1 MIAYFVLMG
10 AGALL
15 ATLLFSLRLGKG
27 KASQALLTLGLMIPF
42 GFFGAKL
49 VYVLAMAGSQF
60 PRYGLGALIRI
71 NAEEFSVF
79 GGALGVIGA
88 VLLAARLLRQ
98 DGITALDR
106 FAPAGMLM
114 LAVTRASEAFL
125 STWYIHHGLIGLG
138 RYLPD
143 DHWACFFPVAVQDEW
158 EVWFIAIFTFETL
171 IALISFLLSLK
182 RRKHNFLQS
191 VFFIMAFQIICESLH
206 SQSIR
211 WGFVRVE
218 QLLCALGVLAIIAIH
233 ARAAARQ
240 GVPAKKRVSLFVWM
254 FLMIVLDVAVE
265 FALDK
270 TAYIM
275 NWLGLDVPEDF
286 PLDQV
291 ILYGSYGVMLLS
303 ILGMFLVEK
312 KAMHL
317 RKD

>member
-1 MIAYFVLMG
+1 MITYFVLMG

-15 ATLLFSLRLGKG
+15 ATLLFALRLGKG
-27 KASQALLTLGLMIPF
+27 KAAQAFLTLGLMIPL
-42 GFFGAKL
+42 GFIGAKL

-60 PRYGLGALIRI
+60 SRYGLGALLRI

-79 GGALGVIGA
+79 GGALGVIDA

-98 DGITALDR
+98 DGITALDA
-106 FAPAGMLM
+106 FAPAGMWM
-114 LAVTRASEAFL
+114 LAVTRASEYFL
-125 STWYIHHGLIGLG
+125 STHYLHHGLIGLG
-138 RYLPD
+138 SYLPD

-171 IALISFLLSLK
+171 VALISFLLSL
-182 RRKHNFLQS
+182 RRREHNFLRS
-191 VFFIMAFQIICESLH
+191 VFFVMAFQIICESLH

-218 QLLCALGVLAIIAIH
+218 QLLCALGVLTVIAIH

-240 GVPAKKRVSLFVWM
+240 GVPKKDRVSLFVWI
-254 FLMIVLDVAVE
+254 FLMILLDVAVE

-270 TAYIM
+270 AAYIM
-275 NWLGLDVPEDF
+275 NGLGLDVPEDF
-286 PLDQV
+286 PLDRV
-291 ILYGSYGVMLLS
+291 ILFGSYGVMLLT
-303 ILGMFLVEK
+303 ILGMFLVER
-312 KAMHL
+312 KALRL

>member
-275 NWLGLDVPEDF
+275 NWFGLDVPEDF